1 MTLAP
6 VAGSPP
12 VRHDE
17 KEAMNAP
24 SASYSITMRVILDG
38 AGTIP
43 NVAAAIADAGGLVT
57 ALDVGEPIDG
67 RMVVDVTCNASNE
80 DHAETLGRVV
90 GAVAGAEVH
99 AMSDRTFLL
108 HLGGTIEV
116 RPKIALKTRDDLSMA
131 YTPGVARISNAI
143 ANDVSLA
150 RKLTIKRNTVA
161 VVTDGSAVLGLGN
174 IGPEAALPVM
184 EGKALLFKRFADID
198 AWPVCLATQ
207 DVDEIVRTVQVLAP
221 VFGGIN
227 LEDIAAPSCF
237 EIEAR
242 LREMLDIPVFHDDQH
257 GTAVVVYA
265 ALRNALRVVGKEMK
279 DVTVALL
286 GVGAAGVAIA
296 KLLMHEGVGDVIGVN
311 RHGIL
316 DPDDERLDEDRRWL
330 ATHTNTAGRR
340 GDLGDA
346 LQDADVFI
354 GVSGPNLVTEEQI
367 MRMAPK
373 SIVFALANPD
383 PEIDP
388 QVARRH
394 AAIVATGR
402 SDEPNQINNVLAFP
416 GIFRGLLDAGASKI
430 TEEIEVAAGRAIA
443 DAVNSDD
450 LSPNYIVPTV
460 FNPSVVK
467 AVADAVG
474 KAARAAMA

>member
-1 MTLAP
+1 
-6 VAGSPP
+6 
-12 VRHDE
+12 
-17 KEAMNAP
+17 MNAP

-90 GAVAGAEVH
+90 GAVPGAEVH

-143 ANDVSLA
+143 AKDVSLA

-227 LEDIAAPSCF
+227 LEDIAAPRCF

-330 ATHTNTAGRR
+330 ATHTNRSGRR

-354 GVSGPNLVTEEQI
+354 GVSGPNLVAEEQI

-474 KAARAAMA
+474 KAARAVMA